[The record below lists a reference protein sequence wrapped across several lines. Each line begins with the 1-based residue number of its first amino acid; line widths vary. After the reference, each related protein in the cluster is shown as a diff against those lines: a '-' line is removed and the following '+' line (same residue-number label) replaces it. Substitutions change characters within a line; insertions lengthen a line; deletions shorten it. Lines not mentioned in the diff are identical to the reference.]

1 MRLSSNQIFN
11 QGVDSILDTQE
22 RLVKA
27 QDRIAKQTK
36 ILTPSDDP
44 AATAQVMR
52 LNEKIE
58 LTKQYETNATILTNH
73 LNREEVAINTIK
85 DAMERAKVLTIQ
97 AGSGSLSD
105 ADRLGLNAEIR
116 NIIDEVYDAMNT
128 RNSNGDYIFAGFQS
142 KTQPFVYN
150 AATNVYDYQ
159 GDEGELKLQISSSVQ
174 LSAGDNGKKLFED
187 VDARLQTT
195 NLAIIPAVG
204 TPQIT
209 TSSQGAFDVF
219 HNNNYDPVTPANN
232 NYSVV
237 MNAGN
242 TYSVLNNG
250 APMAPPVGGPF
261 DPDQGVNFQGM
272 NIKAVGAALP
282 TQVDFTLSTPSKKN
296 ILTTLNDL
304 SQALI
309 VPGGF
314 TPAMNES
321 LSDAMVQ
328 ITNSAAQVA
337 VVQSS
342 IGGRLNVAESIMES
356 NIEINHAN
364 QKTRADLAEIDYSTA
379 VTDLMREESALE
391 AAHATFGRVS
401 NLSLFDFIR

>member
-22 RLVKA
+22 RLIKA
-27 QDRIAKQTK
+27 QDRIAKQTR

-58 LTKQYETNATILTNH
+58 LTEQYETNATILTNH
-73 LNREEVAINTIK
+73 LNREEVAINSIK
-85 DAMERAKVLTIQ
+85 DAMERARVLTIQ

-105 ADRLGLNAEIR
+105 ADRLGITQEIN
-116 NIIDEVYDAMNT
+116 NIRDEVFDAMNT

-142 KTQPFVYN
+142 KSQPFVYN
-150 AATNVYDYQ
+150 AATDAYDYK

-187 VDARLQTT
+187 VDSRLKTV
-195 NLAIIPAVG
+195 NWVASSG
-204 TPQIT
+204 TAQIT
-209 TSSQGAFDVF
+209 TESQGAFDFF
-219 HNNNYDPVTPANN
+219 HNANYDPVTAANN
-232 NYSVV
+232 DYSVV

-242 TYSVLNNG
+242 TYSILNNG
-250 APMAPPVGGPF
+250 APMVPPVAGTF
-261 DPDQGVNFQGM
+261 DPVEGVNFQGM
-272 NIKAVGAALP
+272 NIKAIGATLP
-282 TQVDFTLSTPSKKN
+282 AQVDFTLSAPGKKN

-304 SQALI
+304 SQAI
-309 VPGGF
+309 AIPGGF
-314 TPAMNES
+314 SPAMNES

-328 ITNSAAQVA
+328 ISNAAAQVA

-342 IGGRLNVAESIMES
+342 LGGRLNVAESIMES
-356 NIEINHAN
+356 NIEISHAN
-364 QKTRADLAEIDYSTA
+364 QKTRSDLAEIDYSTA

-401 NLSLFDFIR
+401 SLSLFDFIR